1 MLALCWKA
9 SKASAVAETLKGSL
23 RLNFTALLVGAAL
36 LVLTVPAAHAQ
47 SAGAEAI
54 AQPGVESPGRYLVT
68 FDLDQATLT
77 EQDRQVIAQA
87 AEYYRQGGTP
97 QVSVTGYTDTSGSA
111 AHNLEL
117 SQRRAEVVADELVRE
132 GVPATDI
139 VTLGRGEED
148 LLVPTADGVR
158 EPRNRRVEIVVPQP
172 PPAPAPAPVPA
183 PVIAAPA
190 PMEEP
195 EEERRNLFTIG
206 PIYGH
211 NFGET
216 DDGGENDLVG
226 GEITY
231 SVLPGF
237 LGGVSLKQA
246 VLYSFN
252 GDDDGVNGR
261 SIISLDFA
269 PDLGIV
275 RPFLAANFGG
285 VYGPGVQN
293 GFVAGPEIGFN
304 IDLFEGRRYARQ
316 GGVRLSVPKRSTS
329 TRASS
334 GAGWASASGSERTS
348 RFEAS
353 F

>member
-9 SKASAVAETLKGSL
+9 KQGRRGGGDPEGSL
-23 RLNFTALLVGAAL
+23 RLSLKALLVGAAL

-47 SAGAEAI
+47 SGAEAI
-54 AQPGVESPGRYLVT
+54 AQPGEESPGRYLVT
-68 FDLDQATLT
+68 FGLDQATLT
-77 EQDRQVIAQA
+77 EQNRQVIAQA

-97 QVSVTGYTDTSGSA
+97 QITVTGYTDTSGSA

-117 SQRRAEVVADELVRE
+117 SQRRAEVVAEELVRE

-139 VTLGRGEED
+139 VTIGRGEED
-148 LLVPTADGVR
+148 LRVATADGVR
-158 EPRNRRVEIVVPQP
+158 EARNRRAEIIMEQP
-172 PPAPAPAPVPA
+172 PTPAPAPVVAA
-183 PVIAAPA
+183 PAPA

-216 DDGGENDLVG
+216 NEGGENDLVG

-231 SVLPGF
+231 SALPGF

-252 GDDDGVNGR
+252 GDNDGVNGR
-261 SIISLDFA
+261 SAISLDFA

-285 VYGPGVQN
+285 VYGSGVQN
-293 GFVAGPEIGFN
+293 GFVVGPEIGFN
-304 IDLFEGRRYARQ
+304 IDLIEGVAMRAKAAYDYQFRQ
-316 GGVRLSVPKRSTS
+316 PEFDEGILWAGLGFGV
-329 TRASS
+329 
-334 GAGWASASGSERTS
+334 G
-348 RFEAS
+348 F
-353 F
+353 

>member
-1 MLALCWKA
+1 MLASCWNGKLGICHGRHPG
-9 SKASAVAETLKGSL
+9 EIL
-23 RLNFTALLVGAAL
+23 RLNIKAFLLAASL
-36 LVLTVPAAHAQ
+36 LVLTVPVAHAQ
-47 SAGAEAI
+47 SGGAEAV
-54 AQPGVESPGRYLVT
+54 AQPGMESPGRYLVT
-68 FDLDQATLT
+68 FGLDQTTLT
-77 EQDRQVIAQA
+77 EQDRRLIAHA
-87 AEYYRQGGTP
+87 AEDYRQGGTP

-111 AHNLEL
+111 AYNLEL
-117 SQRRAEVVADELVRE
+117 SQRRAEVVANELMRE

-158 EPRNRRVEIVVPQP
+158 EPRNRRVEIIVPQP
-172 PPAPAPAPVPA
+172 PPAPAPEPA
-183 PVIAAPA
+183 PVIAAPAPA

-195 EEERRNLFTIG
+195 EEERPNLFTIG

-216 DDGGENDLVG
+216 DAGAENDLVG

-252 GDDDGVNGR
+252 GADDGVNGR
-261 SIISLDFA
+261 SIISLDLA

-285 VYGPGVQN
+285 VYGPGVQD

-304 IDLFEGRRYARQ
+304 IDLFEGVAMRAKVAYDYQ
-316 GGVRLSVPKRSTS
+316 FQNSGDLDEGILWGGL
-329 TRASS
+329 
-334 GAGWASASGSERTS
+334 GFGIG
-348 RFEAS
+348 F
-353 F
+353 